1 MCSVPGDHGFHRD
14 SADYML
20 SLPMARL
27 PDDWGM
33 CAQGLRMLL
42 FLASVLQPRDV
53 SWTRKVSR
61 FLIGL
66 CLVFVE
72 SVLLVNGEIVL
83 FAFGLCVNSYFNYCC
98 V

>member
-1 MCSVPGDHGFHRD
+1 
-14 SADYML
+14 ML
-20 SLPMARL
+20 SLPMASL

-42 FLASVLQPRDV
+42 FFASVLLPRDV
-53 SWTRKVSR
+53 SWARKVSR

-72 SVLLVNGEIVL
+72 SVLLVNGEIVF
-83 FAFGLCVNSYFNYCC
+83 FAFGLCANAYLNYVC
-98 V
+98 VGCVYNWPYGCV